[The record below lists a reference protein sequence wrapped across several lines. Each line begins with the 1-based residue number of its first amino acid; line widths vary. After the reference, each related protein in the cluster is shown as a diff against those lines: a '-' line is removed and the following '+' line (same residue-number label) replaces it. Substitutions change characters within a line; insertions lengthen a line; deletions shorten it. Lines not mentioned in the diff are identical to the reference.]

1 MPRQARLHFVS
12 LKSSLVNLPIS
23 LFGPLLERNIRPQHV
38 AVLLT
43 ATMPSPGLDRKK
55 LQAYVGWTGM
65 VSASSLAHFNST
77 SSDTFETVEIDPQYA
92 EGLGFKEGDIV
103 EVGLLHDL
111 PTATSVATEPLTP
124 DDWEILELHAEHVE
138 STLLS
143 QVRVAPSSQEV
154 DVWVLG
160 RTRIRLRVL
169 SFEPSSAKAVLLA
182 NDTELSVAPKTRRQR
197 NSEKK
202 YPVIGETPVTKSDPA
217 ARSLVV
223 GKPSHSVLLR
233 VLPASVFPHH
243 LPSLPDLAS
252 VAYVSDRMLNVAR
265 LEGLLPSDPN
275 TPLIGDVKRL
285 IPPTDPAD
293 SNSPPSDAPA
303 VAKVLNPSDSMK
315 REDVKEQPRNNHGVK
330 VIGVDGVPE
339 GQMIA
344 VGEVDGV
351 GDWDVVRLTIS
362 ADSESPKLGRGIP
375 SPISPK
381 PRRLPPAHALAGVD
395 DLLAKCYDFGRR
407 LFALYE
413 AGAVAGPSGLL
424 VTGRAGAGKTS
435 VVQATAK
442 ALEWDSGVQAFT
454 LYVDVSRYTEKPVQ
468 TLRTQFQFWLDKAMW
483 HRPSVLVFDNLEKL
497 LGAEL
502 EHADSFRTR
511 HLTETFL
518 SVFSSA
524 SAHEVAP
531 DLSGIVLIATAESQA
546 ALHPLLSATHLFK
559 QVVHL
564 KPPDKN
570 ARKQILAQVVQRRL
584 ETARNLEVDVERPL
598 NFVALATE
606 TEGYSA
612 TDLQDLVARAVHQA
626 AVRSSGNTGKVA
638 LTAADF
644 KAAQVD
650 FVPLSLRDVP
660 LQKSTVEWADIG
672 GLAETRRALRE
683 TLEWPTKYAA
693 IFAQSPL
700 RLRSGLLLYGY
711 PGCGKTLLASAA
723 AKECGLNFISI
734 KGPELLNKYIGAS
747 EKSVRDI
754 FERASAAKPCVL
766 FFDEFDSI
774 APKRGH
780 DSTGVTDRVVNQLL
794 TLMDG
799 AEGLDGV
806 YVLAAT
812 SRPDLIDSALLR
824 PGRLDKSLLCNMPT
838 KEERKEILQVH
849 ARKVPMSP
857 DVDFAYLADATEG
870 FSGADL
876 QALLYN
882 AHLEVVHASVD
893 EGSATSAAA
902 SNSTSKKDRIDDA
915 PIEYTSFGGPAQKT
929 VKSRAEQMAAQRRL
943 RQIIASSQNRSS
955 RAKTDETAVE
965 NRPKLEIRDEHLQR
979 VLRNTRPS
987 VSAEEIARLSQ
998 MQVPPPKFSRTPL
1011 LTARDLTPSLS
1022 FKICCIRF
1030 GSQRRTARS
1039 PRRGGRGPKGVSHV
1053 R

>member
-1 MPRQARLHFVS
+1 MPRHARLHFVS
-12 LKSSLVNLPIS
+12 LKSSLVNLPVS

-38 AVLLT
+38 AILLT
-43 ATMPSPGLDRKK
+43 ATAPSPELNGKRPH
-55 LQAYVGWTGM
+55 AYVGWTGM
-65 VSASSLAHFNST
+65 VSASSLAHFNPT
-77 SSDTFETVEIDPQYA
+77 SSDQSLETVEIDPQYA
-92 EGLGFKEGDIV
+92 EGLGFKKGDVV
-103 EVGLLHDL
+103 EVGLLYDL
-111 PTATSVATEPLTP
+111 PVANSVATEPLTP

-143 QVRVAPSSQEV
+143 QVRVAPSNQEV
-154 DVWVLG
+154 DVWILG

-182 NDTELSVAPKTRRQR
+182 NDTELSVAPKTRRQQKSEKESLVNGQNAVTMP
-197 NSEKK
+197 NSE
-202 YPVIGETPVTKSDPA
+202 TKGHTS
-217 ARSLVV
+217 
-223 GKPSHSVLLR
+223 GKNPYIVFLR
-233 VLPASVFPHH
+233 VLPASLFSHH
-243 LPSLPDLAS
+243 LPSPSDFVSL
-252 VAYVSDRMLNVAR
+252 VYVSEKMLSAAR
-265 LEGLLPSDPN
+265 LDNLLPSDPH
-275 TPLIGDVKRL
+275 TFLSGHVKRL
-285 IPPTDPAD
+285 DPPTDPAGA
-293 SNSPPSDAPA
+293 SNPPRSDTPA
-303 VAKVLNPSDSMK
+303 VAKVLNPSEATK
-315 REDVKEQPRNNHGVK
+315 GEDVKEELSSKAGHVS
-330 VIGVDGVPE
+330 VIGLEGVPE
-339 GQMIA
+339 GQMIV
-344 VGEVDGV
+344 VGGVDGV
-351 GDWDVVRLTIS
+351 EDWDVARLTVS
-362 ADSESPKLGRGIP
+362 VNSESTKIAEEIFSISTSIKPGQ
-375 SPISPK
+375 SPP
-381 PRRLPPAHALAGVD
+381 HVLAGVE
-395 DLLAKCYDFGRR
+395 DLLNRCHEFGTRM
-407 LFALYE
+407 FSLYN
-413 AGAVAGPSGLL
+413 AGAVVELSGLL

-435 VVQATAK
+435 IVQATSK
-442 ALEWDSGVQAFT
+442 ALQWDAHVHAFVIF
-454 LYVDVSRYTEKPVQ
+454 VDFSRFTEKPVH

-483 HRPSVLVFDNLEKL
+483 HRPSVLVFDNIDKL
-497 LGAEL
+497 LGTEL
-502 EHADSFRTR
+502 EHTDSFRTR

-518 SVFSSA
+518 SIFSSA
-524 SAHEVAP
+524 SAHELAP
-531 DLSGIVLIATAESQA
+531 DMSGIVLIATAESQS
-546 ALHPLLSATHLFK
+546 ALHPLLSVSHLFK

-570 ARKQILAQVVQRRL
+570 ARKQILAQVVQRRM
-584 ETARNLEVDVERPL
+584 EVARNLEINAELPL

-626 AVRSSGNTGKVA
+626 VVRSSGDIDKVT

-644 KAAQVD
+644 KAAQID

-672 GLAETRRALRE
+672 GLAATRRMLRE
-683 TLEWPTKYAA
+683 TLEWPTKYAP

-711 PGCGKTLLASAA
+711 PGCGKTLLASAV

-838 KEERKEILQVH
+838 KEERKEILQAH
-849 ARKVPMSP
+849 GRKIPIST
-857 DVDFAYLADATEG
+857 DIDFDHLADATEG

-882 AHLEVVHASVD
+882 AHLEVVHASVG
-893 EGSATSAAA
+893 EVSASAAS
-902 SNSTSKKDRIDDA
+902 SNSSGGRGKDHDDDM
-915 PIEYTSFGGPAQKT
+915 PIEYMSFGGPPQNT

-943 RQIIASSQNRSS
+943 RRIVASSLRHGS
-955 RAKTDETAVE
+955 RALADNAVQD
-965 NRPKLEIRDEHLQR
+965 RPKHEIRDEHLRR
-979 VLRNTRPS
+979 VLKKTRPS
-987 VSAEEIARLSQ
+987 VSPDEIARLTRIYTAFFSDRSGELP
-998 MQVPPPKFSRTPL
+998 VPPEGGGVGQRV
-1011 LTARDLTPSLS
+1011 SLM
-1022 FKICCIRF
+1022 
-1030 GSQRRTARS
+1030 
-1039 PRRGGRGPKGVSHV
+1039 
-1053 R
+1053 

>member
-1 MPRQARLHFVS
+1 MPRHARVEFVS
-12 LKSSLVNLPIS
+12 LKSSLVNLPVS

-38 AVLLT
+38 AILLT
-43 ATMPSPGLDRKK
+43 ATSPSQLDGKK

-65 VSASSLAHFNST
+65 VSASSLAHFNSN
-77 SSDTFETVEIDPQYA
+77 SPDNSLETVEIDPQYA
-92 EGLGFKEGDIV
+92 EGLGFHKGDVV
-103 EVGLLHDL
+103 EIGLLYDL
-111 PTATSVATEPLTP
+111 PTAKSVATEPLTP
-124 DDWEILELHAEHVE
+124 DDWEILELHADHVE

-143 QVRVAPSSQEV
+143 QVRVAPPNQEV

-160 RTRIRLRVL
+160 RTRIRLRVPTTV

-182 NDTELSVAPKTRRQR
+182 NDTELSVAPKTRHQQ
-197 NSEKK
+197 NSERNH
-202 YPVIGETPVTKSDPA
+202 PVKSETPVTRLDSATKS
-217 ARSLVV
+217 SVSK
-223 GKPSHSVLLR
+223 GPSHSVLLR
-233 VLPASVFPHH
+233 VLPASGFSYL
-243 LPSLPDLAS
+243 LPSPPDLAS
-252 VAYVSDRMLNVAR
+252 VGYVSEQMLGVYR
-265 LEGLLPSDPN
+265 LDGLLPSDPK
-275 TPLIGDVKRL
+275 TSLVGDVKRL
-285 IPPTDPAD
+285 SPPTDPTD
-293 SNSPPSDAPA
+293 SNPPPPDIPA
-303 VAKVLNPSDSMK
+303 VAKVLNPSETK
-315 REDVKEQPRNNHGVK
+315 RADVTKVPNEDGKVKLVGINSVPEGQIIIVG
-330 VIGVDGVPE
+330 GVDGVE
-339 GQMIA
+339 
-344 VGEVDGV
+344 
-351 GDWDVVRLTIS
+351 DWDVVR
-362 ADSESPKLGRGIP
+362 ADLF
-375 SPISPK
+375 
-381 PRRLPPAHALAGVD
+381 ADDLAGVD
-395 DLLAKCYDFGRR
+395 DLLAKCYDFG
-407 LFALYE
+407 ALWNLTR
-413 AGAVAGPSGLL
+413 VTVSGLL

-435 VVQATAK
+435 VVQATSK
-442 ALEWDSGVQAFT
+442 ALQWDSLT
-454 LYVDVSRYTEKPVQ
+454 LYVDFSRHTEKPVQ
-468 TLRTQFQFWLDKAMW
+468 TLRTQFQYWLDKAMW
-483 HRPSVLVFDNLEKL
+483 HRPSVLIFDNLEKL
-497 LGAEL
+497 LGTEL

-518 SVFSSA
+518 SIFSSA
-524 SAHEVAP
+524 SAHELAP
-531 DLSGIVLIATAESQA
+531 DLSGIVLLATAESQA
-546 ALHPLLSATHLFK
+546 TLHPLLSATHLFK

-570 ARKQILAQVVQRRL
+570 ARKQILTQIVQRRL
-584 ETARNLEVDVERPL
+584 EASRDLEVDAERPL

-626 AVRSSGNTGKVA
+626 AVRSSGDSGKASPPNLLVVS
-638 LTAADF
+638 LTAVDF

-660 LQKSTVEWADIG
+660 LQKSTVEWADVG
-672 GLAETRRALRE
+672 GAGGTRRTLRE

-838 KEERKEILQVH
+838 KEERREILQAH
-849 ARKVPMSP
+849 ARKVPVSP
-857 DVDFAYLADATEG
+857 GVDFDRLANATEG

-882 AHLEVVHASVD
+882 AHLEVVHASVG
-893 EGSATSAAA
+893 EVTASAPTTESG
-902 SNSTSKKDRIDDA
+902 NSKDDG
-915 PIEYTSFGGPAQKT
+915 PIEYTVFGGPAQKT
-929 VKSRAEQMAAQRRL
+929 VMSRAEQMAAERR
-943 RQIIASSQNRSS
+943 IMSSSQSRGS
-955 RAKTDETAVE
+955 RASVDEVDE
-965 NRPKLEIRDEHLQR
+965 RPKHEIHDEHLQR
-979 VLRNTRPS
+979 VLKNTRPS
-987 VSAEEIARLSQ
+987 VSAEEIVRLTK
-998 MQVPPPKFSRTPL
+998 MQVAHFSER
-1011 LTARDLTPSLS
+1011 A
-1022 FKICCIRF
+1022 
-1030 GSQRRTARS
+1030 
-1039 PRRGGRGPKGVSHV
+1039 V
-1053 R
+1053 

>member
-1 MPRQARLHFVS
+1 MPRQARVEFVS
-12 LKSSLVNLPIS
+12 LKSSLVNLPVS

-43 ATMPSPGLDRKK
+43 ATSPSQSGGKK

-65 VSASSLAHFNST
+65 VSASSLAHFNSN
-77 SSDTFETVEIDPQYA
+77 SPDSPLETVEIDPQYA
-92 EGLGFKEGDIV
+92 EGLGFHKGDLV
-103 EVGLLHDL
+103 EIGLLYDL
-111 PTATSVATEPLTP
+111 PTAKSVATEPLTP
-124 DDWEILELHAEHVE
+124 DDWEILELHADHVE

-143 QVRVAPSSQEV
+143 QVRVAPPNQEV

-182 NDTELSVAPKTRRQR
+182 NDTELSVAPKTRHHQ

-202 YPVIGETPVTKSDPA
+202 QLVKSETSVTSPNTATKPLSQ
-217 ARSLVV
+217 
-223 GKPSHSVLLR
+223 KPSHSVLLR
-233 VLPASVFPHH
+233 VLPSSAFSYH
-243 LPSLPDLAS
+243 LPSPPDLVS
-252 VAYVSDRMLNVAR
+252 VGYVSKTMLSVYR
-265 LEGLLPSDPN
+265 LDGLLPPDPKMS
-275 TPLIGDVKRL
+275 LVADVKRL
-285 IPPTDPAD
+285 SPPTDPTD
-293 SNSPPSDAPA
+293 SNPPSPDIPA
-303 VAKVLNPSDSMK
+303 VAKVLNPSEANK
-315 REDVKEQPRNNHGVK
+315 RDVTEIPNEDGKVKLVGL
-330 VIGVDGVPE
+330 DGVPE
-339 GQMIA
+339 GQIII
-344 VGEVDGV
+344 VGGVDSV
-351 GDWDVVRLTIS
+351 EDWDVVRVTIS
-362 ADSESPKLGRGIP
+362 ADTESPIAGLDIP
-375 SPISPK
+375 TPPTTPR
-381 PRRLPPAHALAGVD
+381 PRRSPPTHALAGVD
-395 DLLAKCYDFGRR
+395 DLLTKCYDFGTHM
-407 LFALYE
+407 FTLYE
-413 AGAVAGPSGLL
+413 ASAVTGLSGLL

-435 VVQATAK
+435 VVQATSK
-442 ALEWDSGVQAFT
+442 ALQWDPRVQAFA
-454 LYVDVSRYTEKPVQ
+454 LYVDFSRYTEKPVQ
-468 TLRTQFQFWLDKAMW
+468 TLRTQFQYWLDKAMW

-497 LGAEL
+497 LGTEL

-518 SVFSSA
+518 SIFSSA
-524 SAHEVAP
+524 AAHELAP
-531 DLSGIVLIATAESQA
+531 DLSGIVLLATAESQA

-570 ARKQILAQVVQRRL
+570 ARKQILAQIVQRRL
-584 ETARNLEVDVERPL
+584 ESSRDLEVDAERPL

-626 AVRSSGNTGKVA
+626 AIRSSSDSVKVT
-638 LTAADF
+638 LTAVDF

-672 GLAETRRALRE
+672 GLAETRRTLRE

-838 KEERKEILQVH
+838 QEERREILQAH
-849 ARKVPMSP
+849 ARKVPVSS
-857 DVDFAYLADATEG
+857 DVDFDRLADATEG

-882 AHLEVVHASVD
+882 AHLEVVHASVG
-893 EGSATSAAA
+893 EITASASTTES
-902 SNSTSKKDRIDDA
+902 SNGKDHIDDA
-915 PIEYTSFGGPAQKT
+915 PIEYTLFGGPAQRT
-929 VKSRAEQMAAQRRL
+929 VASRAEQMAAQRRL
-943 RQIIASSQNRSS
+943 RQIISSSQSRSS
-955 RAKTDETAVE
+955 RASVDKVVE
-965 NRPKLEIRDEHLQR
+965 RPKHEIHDEHLQR
-979 VLRNTRPS
+979 VLKSTRPS
-987 VSAEEIARLSQ
+987 VSVEEIARLTKIYAAFVSDRSGELP
-998 MQVPPPKFSRTPL
+998 VPPDAGGVGQR
-1011 LTARDLTPSLS
+1011 ASLM
-1022 FKICCIRF
+1022 
-1030 GSQRRTARS
+1030 
-1039 PRRGGRGPKGVSHV
+1039 
-1053 R
+1053 

>member
-1 MPRQARLHFVS
+1 MPRHARVEFVS
-12 LKSSLVNLPIS
+12 LKSSLVNLPVS

-38 AVLLT
+38 AILLT
-43 ATMPSPGLDRKK
+43 ATSPSQLDGKK

-65 VSASSLAHFNST
+65 VSASSLAHFNSN
-77 SSDTFETVEIDPQYA
+77 SPDNSLETVEIDPQYA
-92 EGLGFKEGDIV
+92 EGLGFHKGDVV
-103 EVGLLHDL
+103 EIGLLYDL
-111 PTATSVATEPLTP
+111 PTAKSVATEPLTP
-124 DDWEILELHAEHVE
+124 DDWEILELHADHVE

-143 QVRVAPSSQEV
+143 QVRVAPPNQEV

-182 NDTELSVAPKTRRQR
+182 NDTELSVAPKTRHQQ
-197 NSEKK
+197 NSERNHSVKS
-202 YPVIGETPVTKSDPA
+202 ETPVTGLDSATKS
-217 ARSLVV
+217 SVSK
-223 GKPSHSVLLR
+223 GPSHSVLLR
-233 VLPASVFPHH
+233 VLPASGFSYL
-243 LPSLPDLAS
+243 LPSPPDLAS
-252 VAYVSDRMLNVAR
+252 VGYVSEQMLGVYR
-265 LEGLLPSDPN
+265 LDGLLPSDPK
-275 TPLIGDVKRL
+275 TSLVGDVKRL
-285 IPPTDPAD
+285 SPPTDPTD
-293 SNSPPSDAPA
+293 SNPPPPDIPA
-303 VAKVLNPSDSMK
+303 VAKVLNPSETKRADVTKVPTEDGKVKLVGIDSVP
-315 REDVKEQPRNNHGVK
+315 EGQIIIVG
-330 VIGVDGVPE
+330 GVDGVE
-339 GQMIA
+339 
-344 VGEVDGV
+344 
-351 GDWDVVRLTIS
+351 DWDVVRVTFS
-362 ADSESPKLGRGIP
+362 ADPESPIAGPDIP
-375 SPISPK
+375 SPPSTSRPRWSP
-381 PRRLPPAHALAGVD
+381 PSHTLAGVG
-395 DLLAKCYDFGRR
+395 DLLTKCYDFGARM
-407 LFALYE
+407 FTLYE
-413 AGAVAGPSGLL
+413 ASAVTGLSGLL

-435 VVQATAK
+435 VVQATSK
-442 ALEWDSGVQAFT
+442 ALQWDSRVQAFT
-454 LYVDVSRYTEKPVQ
+454 LYVDFSRHTEKPVQ
-468 TLRTQFQFWLDKAMW
+468 TLRTLFQYWLDKAMW
-483 HRPSVLVFDNLEKL
+483 HRPSVLIFDNLEKL
-497 LGAEL
+497 LGTEL

-518 SVFSSA
+518 SIFSSA
-524 SAHEVAP
+524 SAHELAP
-531 DLSGIVLIATAESQA
+531 DLSGIVLLATAESQA

-570 ARKQILAQVVQRRL
+570 ARKQILAQIVQRRL
-584 ETARNLEVDVERPL
+584 EASRDLEVDAERPL

-626 AVRSSGNTGKVA
+626 AIRSSGDSGKARPPNLFVS
-638 LTAADF
+638 LTVVDF

-660 LQKSTVEWADIG
+660 LQKSTVEWADVG
-672 GLAETRRALRE
+672 GLAETRRTLRE

-838 KEERKEILQVH
+838 KEERREILQAH
-849 ARKVPMSP
+849 ARNVPVSP
-857 DVDFAYLADATEG
+857 GVDFDRLADATEG

-882 AHLEVVHASVD
+882 AHLEVVHASVG
-893 EGSATSAAA
+893 EVTPSAPTTESGD
-902 SNSTSKKDRIDDA
+902 SKDDA
-915 PIEYTSFGGPAQKT
+915 PIEYTLFGGPAQKT
-929 VKSRAEQMAAQRRL
+929 VMSRAEQMAAERRL
-943 RQIIASSQNRSS
+943 RQIMSSSQSRGS
-955 RAKTDETAVE
+955 RASVDDVVE
-965 NRPKLEIRDEHLQR
+965 RPKHEIHDEHLQR
-979 VLRNTRPS
+979 VLKNTRPS
-987 VSAEEIARLSQ
+987 VSAEEIVRLTKIYAAFVSDRSGELP
-998 MQVPPPKFSRTPL
+998 VPPDAGGIGQRV
-1011 LTARDLTPSLS
+1011 SLM
-1022 FKICCIRF
+1022 
-1030 GSQRRTARS
+1030 
-1039 PRRGGRGPKGVSHV
+1039 
-1053 R
+1053 

>member
-1 MPRQARLHFVS
+1 MPRQAKIEFVS
-12 LKSSLVNLPIS
+12 LKSSLVNLPVS
-23 LFGPLLERNIRPQHV
+23 LFGPLLERNIASPSLSSSRPQHV
-38 AVLLT
+38 AVLLS
-43 ATMPSPGLDRKK
+43 ATSPSQPDGKK

-65 VSASSLAHFNST
+65 VSASSLAHFNSN
-77 SSDTFETVEIDPQYA
+77 SPDSPLETVEIDPQYA
-92 EGLGFKEGDIV
+92 EGLGFHKGDVV
-103 EVGLLHDL
+103 EIGLLYDL
-111 PTATSVATEPLTP
+111 PTAKSVATEPLTP
-124 DDWEILELHAEHVE
+124 DDWEILELHADHVE

-143 QVRVAPSSQEV
+143 QVRVAPPNQEV

-182 NDTELSVAPKTRRQR
+182 NDTELSVAPKTRNQK
-197 NSEKK
+197 NSEKQHFIK
-202 YPVIGETPVTKSDPA
+202 SETSPNTATKSPA
-217 ARSLVV
+217 SR
-223 GKPSHSVLLR
+223 KPSQSVLLR
-233 VLPASVFPHH
+233 VLPASSFSYL
-243 LPSLPDLAS
+243 LPNPPDLAS
-252 VAYVSDRMLNVAR
+252 VGYVSESMLSVYR
-265 LEGLLPSDPN
+265 LDGLLPSDPK
-275 TPLIGDVKRL
+275 TSLVGDVKRL
-285 IPPTDPAD
+285 SPPTDPTD
-293 SNSPPSDAPA
+293 SNPPSPDIPA
-303 VAKVLNPSDSMK
+303 VAKVLNPSEATKRDITEIPNEDGKVKLVGMDS
-315 REDVKEQPRNNHGVK
+315 
-330 VIGVDGVPE
+330 VPE
-339 GQMIA
+339 GQIII
-344 VGEVDGV
+344 VGGVDGAE
-351 GDWDVVRLTIS
+351 DWDIVRVTIS
-362 ADSESPKLGRGIP
+362 ADTEPSIAGPDIP
-375 SPISPK
+375 TPPTTPR
-381 PRRLPPAHALAGVD
+381 PRRSPPAHALAGVD
-395 DLLAKCYDFGRR
+395 ELLTKCYDFGTRM
-407 LFALYE
+407 FTLYE
-413 AGAVAGPSGLL
+413 SSAVTGLSGLL
-424 VTGRAGAGKTS
+424 VTGRTGAGKTS
-435 VVQATAK
+435 VVQATSK
-442 ALEWDSGVQAFT
+442 SLQWDPRVQAFT
-454 LYVDVSRYTEKPVQ
+454 LYVDFSRYTEKPVQ
-468 TLRTQFQFWLDKAMW
+468 TLRTQFQYWLDKAMW

-497 LGAEL
+497 LGTEL
-502 EHADSFRTR
+502 EHVDSFRTR

-518 SVFSSA
+518 SIFSSA
-524 SAHEVAP
+524 AAHELAP
-531 DLSGIVLIATAESQA
+531 DLSGIVLLATAESQA

-570 ARKQILAQVVQRRL
+570 ARKQILAQIVQRRL
-584 ETARNLEVDVERPL
+584 ESSRNLEVDAERPL

-626 AVRSSGNTGKVA
+626 AVRSSSDTVT
-638 LTAADF
+638 LTAIDF

-672 GLAETRRALRE
+672 GLTKTRRTLRE

-838 KEERKEILQVH
+838 KQERQEILQAH
-849 ARKVPMSP
+849 ARKVPVSS
-857 DVDFAYLADATEG
+857 DVDFDRLADATEG

-882 AHLEVVHASVD
+882 AHLEVVHASVG
-893 EGSATSAAA
+893 EITASAPT
-902 SNSTSKKDRIDDA
+902 TDSKDPIDDA
-915 PIEYTSFGGPAQKT
+915 PIEYTLFGGPAQKK
-929 VKSRAEQMAAQRRL
+929 VASRAEQMAAQRRH
-943 RQIIASSQNRSS
+943 
-955 RAKTDETAVE
+955 
-965 NRPKLEIRDEHLQR
+965 EIRDEHLQR
-979 VLRNTRPS
+979 VLKTTRPYAAF
-987 VSAEEIARLSQ
+987 VSDRSGELP
-998 MQVPPPKFSRTPL
+998 VPPEAGGVGKRV
-1011 LTARDLTPSLS
+1011 SLM
-1022 FKICCIRF
+1022 
-1030 GSQRRTARS
+1030 
-1039 PRRGGRGPKGVSHV
+1039 
-1053 R
+1053 